1 METKCRCKICGQV
14 IEGEVD
20 DRREHLRSTHPEL
33 TEDDIHLSYKLYKI
47 LPDPFLSLKKKN
59 KKEKFSLTGLK
70 WKKSNASKQEKV
82 KRKSIRWSSVIK
94 SSFETSRRKH

>member
-1 METKCRCKICGQV
+1 MKTKCRCRICGQV

-20 DRREHLRSTHPEL
+20 DRRSHLRCAHPEL
-33 TEDDIHLSYKLYKI
+33 TEDDIYLSYKFYKI
-47 LPDPFLSLKKKN
+47 LPDPLLSLGEKN
-59 KKEKFSLTGLK
+59 KKEIFPLTGLK

-82 KRKSIRWSSVIK
+82 KHKSIRWSAVIK